1 LKIKFWLGILI
12 SAFFLYLFGRQIDFA
27 EIWQILKS
35 VNYFYLILT
44 AVLQILTLLIRAERW
59 KYIFNP
65 IKRIKTSSLF
75 TATVIGFMSNYIFP
89 ARMGE
94 VIKAYVIGYRE
105 QVSKSASF
113 ATVVVERLFD
123 GFGILLFL
131 IIVVVFYPFP
141 ADFYQNQYVNPH
153 NLRIAGVVSG
163 GLYLLVLGFLLILKH
178 KADRVTQFLD
188 NKRKP
193 NSSKLWDKLIHIIN
207 SFSQGLESLKGG
219 WHIAWIM
226 VLSFMVW
233 GVIFT
238 SFYVAYPAFGLQ
250 LSFFSAV
257 LLTVLIAA
265 AVAMPSSPG
274 FIGTYHFACAIG
286 LTLLGVEAN
295 KAKGFAILVHA
306 AAIIPVIILGLVF
319 SAREGLN
326 LRQLQKMESE

>member
-1 LKIKFWLGILI
+1 
-12 SAFFLYLFGRQIDFA
+12 
-27 EIWQILKS
+27 
-35 VNYFYLILT
+35 
-44 AVLQILTLLIRAERW
+44 
-59 KYIFNP
+59 
-65 IKRIKTSSLF
+65 
-75 TATVIGFMSNYIFP
+75 
-89 ARMGE
+89 
-94 VIKAYVIGYRE
+94 
-105 QVSKSASF
+105 
-113 ATVVVERLFD
+113 
-123 GFGILLFL
+123 
-131 IIVVVFYPFP
+131 VVVFYPFP
-141 ADFYQNQYVNPH
+141 ASFYQNQYVNPH
-153 NLRIAGVVSG
+153 NLRIAGMVSG

-178 KADRVTQFLD
+178 KADRITQFLD

-193 NSSKLWDKLIHIIN
+193 HSSKLWDKLIHIIN

-238 SFYVAYPAFGLQ
+238 SFYVAYPAFGFQ
-250 LSFFSAV
+250 LSFFSTV

-295 KAKGFAILVHA
+295 KAKSFAILVHA
-306 AAIIPVIILGLVF
+306 SVILPGIILGLVF